1 MRISASLILLIT
13 LQQSALLL
21 RFHAFW
27 VHCHY
32 VFNWL
37 NVKRWEFVLGFSS
50 ELCTTSS
57 VTLIS
62 ENEPVNQPQINFN
75 YESLNESVK
84 SSQTWRVMKVQ
95 GQRPS
100 SFIQQRLKC
109 DLSNL
114 SVTNVIFRWGYL
126 RSSIPLALYFHPPM
140 LSCSSSPFLIRVA
153 WFLNTWGGPCWS
165 GQRPCLR

>member
-1 MRISASLILLIT
+1 MFLCTNIELIIFQTLAFIMWISASLILLIT
-13 LQQSALLL
+13 LQQSALLP
-21 RFHAFW
+21 RFHAFR

-37 NVKRWEFVLGFSS
+37 NIKRWELVLGFSS

-100 SFIQQRLKC
+100 SYTQQHVSEVGLVSGGGGSLGPLLDTDTLVGKRELCVYIKKK
-109 DLSNL
+109 
-114 SVTNVIFRWGYL
+114 
-126 RSSIPLALYFHPPM
+126 SIII
-140 LSCSSSPFLIRVA
+140 C
-153 WFLNTWGGPCWS
+153 C
-165 GQRPCLR
+165 

>member
-1 MRISASLILLIT
+1 MFLCTNIELIIFQTLAFIMWISASLILLIT
-13 LQQSALLL
+13 LQQSALLP
-21 RFHAFW
+21 RFHAFR

-37 NVKRWEFVLGFSS
+37 NIKRWELVLGFSS

-100 SFIQQRLKC
+100 SYTQQHVSEVGLVGGGGSLGPLLDTDTLVGKRELCVYIKKK
-109 DLSNL
+109 
-114 SVTNVIFRWGYL
+114 
-126 RSSIPLALYFHPPM
+126 SIII
-140 LSCSSSPFLIRVA
+140 C
-153 WFLNTWGGPCWS
+153 C
-165 GQRPCLR
+165 

>member
-1 MRISASLILLIT
+1 MFLCTNIELIIFQTLAFIMWISASLILLIT
-13 LQQSALLL
+13 LQQSALLPC
-21 RFHAFW
+21 FHAFR

-37 NVKRWEFVLGFSS
+37 NIKRWELVLGFSS

-100 SFIQQRLKC
+100 SYTQQRLKC

-114 SVTNVIFRWGYL
+114 SATKVIF
-126 RSSIPLALYFHPPM
+126 PLGL
-140 LSCSSSPFLIRVA
+140 LV
-153 WFLNTWGGPCWS
+153 
-165 GQRPCLR
+165 

>member
-1 MRISASLILLIT
+1 MFLCTNIELIIFQTLAFIMWISASLILLIT
-13 LQQSALLL
+13 LQQSALLP
-21 RFHAFW
+21 RFHAFR

-37 NVKRWEFVLGFSS
+37 NIKRWELVLGFSS

-100 SFIQQRLKC
+100 SYTQQHVSEVGLVGGGGQLR
-109 DLSNL
+109 
-114 SVTNVIFRWGYL
+114 TFTGYW
-126 RSSIPLALYFHPPM
+126 H
-140 LSCSSSPFLIRVA
+140 
-153 WFLNTWGGPCWS
+153 S
-165 GQRPCLR
+165 GRETRIVCIY

>member
-1 MRISASLILLIT
+1 MWISALLILLIM
-13 LQQSALLL
+13 LQQSALLP
-21 RFHAFW
+21 RFHAFR

-37 NVKRWEFVLGFSS
+37 NIKRWELVLGFSS
-50 ELCTTSS
+50 ELCATSS

-84 SSQTWRVMKVQ
+84 SSRTWRVMKVQ

-100 SFIQQRLKC
+100 SYTQQRLKC

-114 SVTNVIFRWGYL
+114 SIENCVYIYKKKKTYNYL
-126 RSSIPLALYFHPPM
+126 LLTGAVKNI
-140 LSCSSSPFLIRVA
+140 
-153 WFLNTWGGPCWS
+153 LNEQS
-165 GQRPCLR
+165 GTASVFVSRKKQ

>member
-1 MRISASLILLIT
+1 MFLCTNIELIIFQTLAFIMWISASLILLIT
-13 LQQSALLL
+13 LQHSALLP
-21 RFHAFW
+21 RFHAFR

-37 NVKRWEFVLGFSS
+37 NIKRWELVLGFSS

-100 SFIQQRLKC
+100 SYTQQHVSEVGLVGGGGSLGPLLDTDTLVGKRELCVYIKKK
-109 DLSNL
+109 
-114 SVTNVIFRWGYL
+114 
-126 RSSIPLALYFHPPM
+126 SIII
-140 LSCSSSPFLIRVA
+140 C
-153 WFLNTWGGPCWS
+153 C
-165 GQRPCLR
+165 